1 MVINTNMTGT
11 GGTPLAKSNARLGS
25 NSKAISPS
33 DNPSGVA
40 GASTLDSQASRILA
54 NAGSDIQDSN
64 AAREST
70 QLARAG
76 ILRQSATAMLAQAN
90 LSPET
95 VFNLLQG

>member
-11 GGTPLAKSNARLGS
+11 GGTPLAKSNDRTGS
-25 NSKAISPS
+25 NSQTLSPS

-40 GASTLDSQASRILA
+40 GAATLDSQVARIFA
-54 NAGSDIQDSN
+54 NAGSDIEDSD
-64 AAREST
+64 AALEST

-76 ILRQSATAMLAQAN
+76 ILQQPATAMLAQAN

-95 VFNLLQG
+95 VLNLLQG